1 MRQNFTVIK
10 KKSLIQAMQQYYDHY
25 IVATGMYNLV
35 LYENHFEML
44 ERALSYHMNIMND
57 LNETF
62 KLLEPLEE
70 SIDMIGLEKCIFK
83 TRTERLA
90 LDNYYALQELRD
102 LYKEVEHQ
110 FYTLKT
116 ASMMGDDSNDTD

>member
-1 MRQNFTVIK
+1 MSQNFTVIK

-35 LYENHFEML
+35 LYEHHFEML
-44 ERALSYHMNIMND
+44 ERALTYHMNIMND

-102 LYKEVEHQ
+102 LYKEVEQQ

>member
-1 MRQNFTVIK
+1 MT
-10 KKSLIQAMQQYYDHY
+10 
-25 IVATGMYNLV
+25 ATLLQLECITLFYMNTI
-35 LYENHFEML
+35 FEML
-44 ERALSYHMNIMND
+44 EHALTYHMNIMND
-57 LNETF
+57 LKETF

-102 LYKEVEHQ
+102 LYKEVEQQ

-116 ASMMGDDSNDTD
+116 AGMMGVDDNDTH

>member
-1 MRQNFTVIK
+1 MSQKFEVFK
-10 KKSLIQAMQQYYDHY
+10 KKSLIQMMQQYYDLY
-25 IVATGMYNLV
+25 IVATEMYNLV
-35 LYENHFEML
+35 LYEHHFEML
-44 ERALSYHMNIMND
+44 ERALTYHMDIMNR

-102 LYKEVEHQ
+102 LYKEVEQQ

-116 ASMMGDDSNDTD
+116 VGMMGVDANDTD

>member
-1 MRQNFTVIK
+1 MSQKFTVIK
-10 KKSLIQAMQQYYDHY
+10 KKSLIQAMQQYYDRY

-35 LYENHFEML
+35 LYEHHFEML
-44 ERALSYHMNIMND
+44 EQALTYHMNIMND

-102 LYKEVEHQ
+102 LYKEVEQQ

-116 ASMMGDDSNDTD
+116 AGMMGVDANDTH

>member
-1 MRQNFTVIK
+1 MSQTFTVFK
-10 KKSLIQAMQQYYDHY
+10 KKALKQMMQQYYDLY
-25 IVATGMYNLV
+25 IVATEMYNLV
-35 LYENHFEML
+35 LYEHHFEML
-44 ERALSYHMNIMND
+44 ERALTYHMDIMNR

-90 LDNYYALQELRD
+90 LDNYYALQELID
-102 LYKEVEHQ
+102 LYKEVEQQ

-116 ASMMGDDSNDTD
+116 VGMMGVDANDTH

>member
-1 MRQNFTVIK
+1 MRQNFTVFK
-10 KKSLIQAMQQYYDHY
+10 KKALKQRMSQYYDRY

-35 LYENHFEML
+35 LYEHHFEML
-44 ERALSYHMNIMND
+44 EHALTYHMNIMND
-57 LNETF
+57 LKETF
-62 KLLEPLEE
+62 KLIEPLEE

-102 LYKEVEHQ
+102 LYKEVEQQ

-116 ASMMGDDSNDTD
+116 AGMMDVDDNDTH

>member
-1 MRQNFTVIK
+1 MSQKFTVIK

-35 LYENHFEML
+35 LYENHFEMI
-44 ERALSYHMNIMND
+44 EQALSYHMNIMND

>member
-1 MRQNFTVIK
+1 MSQKFTVIK

-35 LYENHFEML
+35 LYEHHFEML
-44 ERALSYHMNIMND
+44 ERALTYHMNIMND

-102 LYKEVEHQ
+102 LYKEVEQQ

-116 ASMMGDDSNDTD
+116 AGMMGVDNNDTN

>member
-1 MRQNFTVIK
+1 MSQNFTVFK
-10 KKSLIQAMQQYYDHY
+10 KKALKRAMQQYYDRY

-35 LYENHFEML
+35 LYEHHFEML

-70 SIDMIGLEKCIFK
+70 NIDMIGLEKCIFK

-116 ASMMGDDSNDTD
+116 ATLLGDDHDTH

>member
-1 MRQNFTVIK
+1 MSQKFTVFK
-10 KKSLIQAMQQYYDHY
+10 KKSLIQMMQQYYDLY
-25 IVATGMYNLV
+25 IVATEMYNLV
-35 LYENHFEML
+35 LYEHHFEML
-44 ERALSYHMNIMND
+44 ERALTYHMDIMNR

>member
-1 MRQNFTVIK
+1 MSQKFTVIK
-10 KKSLIQAMQQYYDHY
+10 KKSLIRAMQQYYDHY

-35 LYENHFEML
+35 LYEHHFEML
-44 ERALSYHMNIMND
+44 EQALTYHMNIMND

-116 ASMMGDDSNDTD
+116 ASMMGDDSNDTN